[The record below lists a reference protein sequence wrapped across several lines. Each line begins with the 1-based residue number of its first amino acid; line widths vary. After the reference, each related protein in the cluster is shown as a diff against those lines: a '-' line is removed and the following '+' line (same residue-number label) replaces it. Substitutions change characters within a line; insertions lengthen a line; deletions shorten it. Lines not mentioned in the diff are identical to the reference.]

1 MIHKW
6 ALQRH
11 GPVKKSDML
20 FPELSATLVFNL
32 TYMVR
37 GLLCTS
43 NKVAKRINKMRN
55 VLFPQT
61 A

>member
-11 GPVKKSDML
+11 RPVKKSDML
-20 FPELSATLVFNL
+20 FPELLVTLVFNL
-32 TYMVR
+32 TYIFR
-37 GLLCTS
+37 GLLCTG
-43 NKVAKRINKMRN
+43 NQVAKKINKMRN